1 MSMRDY
7 GMDDYGIV
15 LNGLGSKKGKHPDF
29 DEAWLDEMQESTPV
43 ESQSSFTG
51 EVIPLLDNG
60 SPDWNSTEYFTDE
73 TIYYI
78 SVVKHPTLFKQAYQD
93 MKEIVDEL
101 VSSYRNAR
109 KTDDRLPKLTRKEIR
124 GMIRYITGCYCG

>member
-1 MSMRDY
+1 MRDY

-29 DEAWLDEMQESTPV
+29 DESWLDQMQGDTPV

-60 SPDWNSTEYFTDE
+60 SPDWNSTEYFTDK

-78 SVVKHPTLFKQAYQD
+78 SVVKHPTLFKQAYRD

-101 VSSYRNAR
+101 AASYRNAR
-109 KTDDRLPKLTRKEIR
+109 KTDYRLPKLTRKEIR
-124 GMIRYITGCYCG
+124 GMIRYITGCYNG